1 MSGKWIN
8 TIITKT
14 KKGLFAAVVHGTH
27 LSDKCSLLL
36 IIFHRLLANA
46 LLVDVVITESCEG
59 SLQGRGF
66 GWRGGSVGGRSCE
79 QWGCWGLGGR
89 AGGLEAA
96 GVCCMAPK
104 GWKSLPTS
112 LLLCRTTPGHLLCL
126 MPSAA
131 WCVGVRARF
140 SFLKLKEGR
149 FRLDV
154 RGKFST
160 ERVVRCWNSCPER
173 LWCSI
178 PGGVQD
184 QVGWGPGQSG

>member
-59 SLQGRGF
+59 SLQGGGF

-89 AGGLEAA
+89 AGGV
-96 GVCCMAPK
+96 GSSQ
-104 GWKSLPTS
+104 G
-112 LLLCRTTPGHLLCL
+112 LLHG
-126 MPSAA
+126 S
-131 WCVGVRARF
+131 
-140 SFLKLKEGR
+140 
-149 FRLDV
+149 
-154 RGKFST
+154 
-160 ERVVRCWNSCPER
+160 
-173 LWCSI
+173 
-178 PGGVQD
+178 
-184 QVGWGPGQSG
+184 